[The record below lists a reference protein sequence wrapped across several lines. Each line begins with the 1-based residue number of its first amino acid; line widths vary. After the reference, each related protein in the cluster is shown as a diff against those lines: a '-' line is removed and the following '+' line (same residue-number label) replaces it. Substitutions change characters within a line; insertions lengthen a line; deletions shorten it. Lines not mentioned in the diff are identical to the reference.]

1 MPRRP
6 VRAKG
11 STKPSTRPPTRPPGR
26 KGRDGEGKPLVL
38 VVEDYEDAREL
49 YAEYLAFAGF
59 RVEQASDGAEALDKA
74 ARFVP
79 DLILMDLSMPGM
91 DGWEATRRLKRDTK
105 TMHIPIIA
113 LTGHVLAGHAESAK
127 SAGCD
132 SFLAKPCL
140 PDAMVAEVRRMLE
153 K

>member
-1 MPRRP
+1 MPRKP
-6 VRAKG
+6 AKARG
-11 STKPSTRPPTRPPGR
+11 STRPVSSRGAS
-26 KGRDGEGKPLVL
+26 KAEEKPLVL

-59 RVEQASDGAEALDKA
+59 RVEQASDGQEALDKA
-74 ARFVP
+74 LKLIP

-91 DGWEATRRLKRDTK
+91 DGWEATRRLKKDQKTK
-105 TMHIPIIA
+105 HIPIIA
-113 LTGHVLAGHAESAK
+113 LTGHVLAGHSESAR

-153 K
+153 R

>member
-1 MPRRP
+1 MPPRRK
-6 VRAKG
+6 AKG
-11 STKPSTRPPTRPPGR
+11 STRPASGR
-26 KGRDGEGKPLVL
+26 AAKETPPLVL

-59 RVEQASDGAEALDKA
+59 RVEQASDGQEALDKA
-74 ARFVP
+74 HQLIP

-91 DGWEATRRLKRDTK
+91 DGWEATRRLKRDHKTK
-105 TMHIPIIA
+105 HIPIIA
-113 LTGHVLAGHAESAK
+113 LTGHVLAGHSESAR

-153 K
+153 R

>member
-1 MPRRP
+1 MPRKT
-6 VRAKG
+6 AKG
-11 STKPSTRPPTRPPGR
+11 SSKPRTAKTRP
-26 KGRDGEGKPLVL
+26 KLPLVL

-49 YAEYLAFAGF
+49 YAEYLVFAGF
-59 RVEQASDGAEALDKA
+59 RVEQASDGNEALQKA
-74 ARFVP
+74 LSLVP
-79 DLILMDLSMPGM
+79 DVILMDLSMPGM

-105 TMHIPIIA
+105 TKHIPIIA
-113 LTGHVLAGHAESAK
+113 LTGHVLAGHSESAR

-140 PDAMVAEVRRMLE
+140 PDAMVAEVRRILE